1 MYDAKWY
8 KHLWLFVNNIFSS
21 RHTMLRKQWLHYE
34 KIQLLKADI
43 TNSMTQNPPWWANTH
58 SASQQ
63 ILCLLWTYLFSV
75 VQITAYYQ
83 NLTQITLIHSHT
95 QKMEAYSS
103 IHIPPQYWYQSEKKL
118 LHTTIY
124 ICCSPVFK
132 ISFNIICQVVLP
144 FQLFNYNSVNISP
157 SLWNK
162 ISTVNS
168 EKNYKIKTRIIQ
180 IRV

>member
-63 ILCLLWTYLFSV
+63 ILCLLWTYLFTV

-103 IHIPPQYWYQSEKKL
+103 IHIPPYIF
-118 LHTTIY
+118 LHNTGT
-124 ICCSPVFK
+124 SLRK
-132 ISFNIICQVVLP
+132 
-144 FQLFNYNSVNISP
+144 NYFTPQFTFAVPP
-157 SLWNK
+157 SLRSAL
-162 ISTVNS
+162 ISYVKWYFPSSSLIT
-168 EKNYKIKTRIIQ
+168 IL
-180 IRV
+180 